1 MSTWLRLLGAVL
13 VTLLAFGL
21 LERFGIGDFLSHRAP
36 AEMQDAAHG
45 RPREAF
51 WFLIFAVVMA
61 TSLLAA
67 ARRGADHL
75 KRALV
80 RRG

>member
-1 MSTWLRLLGAVL
+1 MWMRLLGAVL

-21 LERFGIGDFLSHRAP
+21 AERFGIGDFISNRAP
-36 AEMQDAAHG
+36 TEMQDAAHG

-51 WFLIFAVVMA
+51 WFMIFALVMA

-67 ARRGADHL
+67 ARRGAEHL
-75 KRALV
+75 KRAVV
-80 RRG
+80 RR

>member
-1 MSTWLRLLGAVL
+1 MAMWIRLLGAVL
-13 VTLLAFGL
+13 VTLVAFGL
-21 LERFGIGDFLSHRAP
+21 LDRFGLGEFIANRTP
-36 AEMQDAAHG
+36 AEVQDAAHS

-75 KRALV
+75 RRALA